1 MDANSAGRMGVMKVL
16 VYGCHSRSC
25 VCVWGGGGGEGGG
38 KLLKYFNETLER
50 YSGRN
55 NVYIIGDFNIDLL
68 KSEACNFSDSFLLS
82 LKSCHFIPTIDK
94 PTRVHRSSATLI
106 NNILT
111 NNPEQLIFSGNII
124 SDISD

>member
-16 VYGCHSRSC
+16 VYTC